1 MTLLAAK
8 RALLAKPER
17 GRRWVL
23 LLGLIVS
30 IAFSFGYIFQP
41 NLLRFLDNKWYDTLL
56 RSQSYAKT
64 SDLPII
70 VDIDEKSLAQF
81 GQWPWPRHRVGLLL
95 EKMKRLGALSV
106 SLDIVFPEADRT
118 SVDITQK
125 EIQRDLKAPV
135 DFSRVPKFLSEN
147 DKRFAATL
155 SQGPFVMG
163 YSFIFSEKKQK
174 SRECYLHPVR
184 VAFMKGSDSMKGSGF
199 LFKAQGAVCSLK
211 GLSEAVPLSGFF
223 NTIKDPDGVL
233 RRAPLLIE
241 YDEQFYP
248 SLALATLISAYGKK
262 QIVLRVNSGGVE
274 SIALDGTA
282 IPVDAKGSLL
292 IHFRGRGKSFKYVSA
307 GDILLDLVPREQMN
321 GRIVFLGSTAVGAG
335 EFHVT
340 PLDSLFPGTEVHATI
355 IDNMMK
361 KDFLSRPHWVPGIE
375 LLWVLGSGIFATLLL
390 TWAGAVWSLFILGIL
405 GLGLWETSVWTFQT
419 KGIFISSL
427 VPLIMLASIFS
438 LLTLLKYWQE
448 EQKVKA
454 RTKELAST
462 QEFTIQCLA
471 SLTETRDSETGGHI
485 LRCQRYV
492 QTLAKQLVASSKFSR
507 MLNDETIDLLYKSAP
522 LHDIGKVGIP
532 DSILRNPGKLTNDEF
547 EEMKKHTIYGRNAI
561 QTAERKFG
569 KGVSNRFLQF
579 GKEIAYT
586 HHEKWDG
593 SGYPEGLRGENISI
607 LGRIM
612 AIADVYDALI
622 SKRPYKP
629 PFTHEEAISFIGRNK
644 GTHFDPD
651 VVEAF
656 LKVHEEFRK
665 IASDLPDLEK

>member
-8 RALLAKPER
+8 RALLSKPER
-17 GRRWVL
+17 GRRWIL
-23 LLGLIVS
+23 FLGLIVS
-30 IAFSFGYIFQP
+30 ITFSFGYIYQP
-41 NLLRFLDNKWYDTLL
+41 IFLRFLDNKWYDTLL
-56 RSQSYAKT
+56 KSYPHGET
-64 SDLPII
+64 SNLPII
-70 VDIDEKSLAQF
+70 VDIDEKTLAQF

-95 EKMKRLGALSV
+95 EKIKSLGPLSI
-106 SLDIVFPEADRT
+106 SLDMVFPEADRT
-118 SVDITQK
+118 SLDASQK
-125 EIQRDLKAPV
+125 DLQRDLKTPV
-135 DFSRVPKFLSEN
+135 DFSRLPEFLTKN
-147 DKRFAATL
+147 DKRFAVKL
-155 SQGPFVMG
+155 SQGPFVLA
-163 YSFIFSEKKQK
+163 YSFIFSEQKQK
-174 SRECYLHPVR
+174 SRECHLHSVS
-184 VAFMKGSDSMKGSGF
+184 VAFMKGSDQVKGSGF

-211 GLSEAVPLSGFF
+211 VLSEAVWLSGFF

-241 YDEQFYP
+241 HGEQFYP
-248 SLALATLISAYGKK
+248 SLALATLIQTYGIK

-274 SIALDGTA
+274 TIALDGTV

-292 IHFRGRGKSFKYVSA
+292 IHYRGRGKSFKYVSA

-321 GRIVFLGSTAVGAG
+321 GKIVFLGSTAVGTG

-340 PLDSLFPGTEVHATI
+340 PLDPLFPGTEVHATI
-355 IDNMMK
+355 IDNIMK
-361 KDFLSRPHWVPGIE
+361 KDFLSRPQWVPGIE
-375 LLWVLGSGIFATLLL
+375 LLLVLGAGIFSTLLL
-390 TWAGAVWSLFILGIL
+390 TRTGAVWSLSILGIL
-405 GLGLWETSVWTFQT
+405 GLGLWESSVWTFQT

-427 VPLIMLASIFS
+427 VPVIALASNFS
-438 LLTLLKYWQE
+438 FLTLLKYWQE
-448 EQKVKA
+448 EQKVKT

-492 QTLAKQLVASSKFSR
+492 QTLSKQLAASSKFSR
-507 MLNDETIDLLYKSAP
+507 TLSDETIDLLYKSAP

-532 DSILRNPGKLTNDEF
+532 DSILRKPGRLTDDEF
-547 EEMKKHTIYGRNAI
+547 EEMKKHTTYGRNAI

-569 KGVSNRFLQF
+569 EGVNNQFLQF

-593 SGYPEGLRGENISI
+593 SGYPEGLHGENISF

-629 PFTHEEAISFIGRNK
+629 PFTHEEGVSFIARNK

-665 IASDLPDLEK
+665 IASELPDLER

>member
-17 GRRWVL
+17 GRRWIL

-30 IAFSFGYIFQP
+30 IAFASGYIFQP
-41 NLLRFLDNKWYDTLL
+41 IFLRFLDNKWYDTLL
-56 RSQSYAKT
+56 KAYPHGEISN
-64 SDLPII
+64 LPII
-70 VDIDEKSLAQF
+70 IDIDENTLARF
-81 GQWPWPRHRVGLLL
+81 GQWPWPRERIGLLL
-95 EKMKRLGALSV
+95 EKIRSLGALSIGI
-106 SLDIVFPEADRT
+106 DMVFPEADRT
-118 SVDITQK
+118 SLDRSQKDI
-125 EIQRDLKAPV
+125 ERDSKTPV
-135 DFSRVPKFLSEN
+135 DFSRLPESLTKN
-147 DKRFAATL
+147 DEQFANKL
-155 SQGPFVMG
+155 SQGPFVLA
-163 YSFIFSEKKQK
+163 YSFIFSEQKQK
-174 SRECYLHPVR
+174 TRECHLHPVS
-184 VAFMKGSDSMKGSGF
+184 VAFMKGSDEVKGSGL

-211 GLSEAVPLSGFF
+211 VLSEAVRSSGFF

-241 YDEQFYP
+241 HEEQFYP
-248 SLALATLISAYGKK
+248 SLALATLIQAYGIR
-262 QIVLRVNSGGVE
+262 QVVLRVNSGGVE
-274 SIALDGTA
+274 TIALDGTV

-292 IHFRGRGKSFKYVSA
+292 IRYRGRGKSFKYVSA
-307 GDILLDLVPREQMN
+307 GDILQDLVPREHLN
-321 GRIVFLGSTAVGAG
+321 GKIVFLGSTAVGTG
-335 EFHVT
+335 EFHAV
-340 PLDSLFPGTEVHATI
+340 PLDPLFPGTEVHATL
-355 IDNMMK
+355 IDNIVK
-361 KDFLSRPHWVPGIE
+361 KDFLSRPHWVPGVE
-375 LLWVLGSGIFATLLL
+375 LLLVLGSGIFSTLLL
-390 TWAGAVWSLFILGIL
+390 TSTGAVWSLFILGIF
-405 GLGLWETSVWTFQT
+405 GLGLWETSVWTFET

-427 VPLIMLASIFS
+427 VPLITLASNFS
-438 LLTLLKYWQE
+438 FLTLLKYRQE
-448 EQKVKA
+448 EQKLKA

-492 QTLAKQLVASSKFSR
+492 QTLSKQLAASSKFSR
-507 MLNDETIDLLYKSAP
+507 TLNDETIDLLYKSAP

-532 DSILRNPGKLTNDEF
+532 DSILRKPGRLTDDEF

-569 KGVSNRFLQF
+569 EGVNNRFLQF

-593 SGYPEGLRGENISI
+593 SGYPEGLHGENISF

-622 SKRPYKP
+622 SRRPYKP
-629 PFTHEEAISFIGRNK
+629 PFTHEEGVSFISRNK

-651 VVEAF
+651 IVDAF
-656 LKVHEEFRK
+656 LKVHEQFRK
-665 IASDLPDLEK
+665 IASELPDLER